1 MGRTMFKNG
10 LKLSLAAALI
20 IGFSG
25 CASLNSVS
33 LTSVPAHRT
42 HPVKT
47 ERSKW
52 IVLGLNFDN
61 DFVDDAVEDLKR
73 QCPNGRVTGIL
84 TKDEVIAYVLFWKRS
99 VTATGYCL
107 ARSAGQSAKSSRKSA
122 SEPHDFGSE
131 VH

>member
-1 MGRTMFKNG
+1 MMLKNVF
-10 LKLSLAAALI
+10 KLSLAAVLV

-52 IVLGLNFDN
+52 IILGFNFDN
-61 DFVDDAVEDLKR
+61 DFVDDAIDDLKR

-84 TKDEVIAYVLFWKRS
+84 TKDEVIAYVLFWQRRI
-99 VTATGYCL
+99 TASGYCL
-107 ARSAGQSAKSSRKSA
+107 ARSGNAHAAKTSRGTA
-122 SEPHDFGSE
+122 SELYDLGSE